1 MLLGRSA
8 ARQEQVGGGD
18 KGDVPVPAGERAAL
32 EVVESEGR
40 LQLAVVVLDV
50 PPQCRDAGR
59 ITAGDVGGQGRVC
72 STRPARS
79 RPRAAGR

>member
-1 MLLGRSA
+1 
-8 ARQEQVGGGD
+8 VGGGVE
-18 KGDVPVPAGERAAL
+18 GDVPVPAGERAAL

-72 STRPARS
+72 GT
-79 RPRAAGR
+79 